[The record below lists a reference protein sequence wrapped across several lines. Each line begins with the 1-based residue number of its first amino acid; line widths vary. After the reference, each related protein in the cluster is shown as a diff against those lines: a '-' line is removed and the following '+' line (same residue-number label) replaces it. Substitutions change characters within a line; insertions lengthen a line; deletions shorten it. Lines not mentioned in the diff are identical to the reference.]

1 MKGLSRKQE
10 QFIFRIFLLFVVY
23 WTIKVM
29 VWFFVYYL
37 GGFSILKYL
46 GIMFV
51 GAVVIVFIEEVRNHR
66 RAKAE
71 SSRINES

>member
-1 MKGLSRKQE
+1 
-10 QFIFRIFLLFVVY
+10 
-23 WTIKVM
+23 M
-29 VWFFVYYL
+29 VWFFENYL

-71 SSRINES
+71 STRINES